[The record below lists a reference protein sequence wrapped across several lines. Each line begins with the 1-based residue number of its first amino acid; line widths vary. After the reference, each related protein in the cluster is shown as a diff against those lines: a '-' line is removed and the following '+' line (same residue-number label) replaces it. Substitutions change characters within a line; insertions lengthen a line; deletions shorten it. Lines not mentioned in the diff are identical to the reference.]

1 MFTYLFRDGNLRL
14 MLSKPGKKICLIA
27 HVQTGAFLDGRA
39 KFLSGEAT
47 NEMGGRGL
55 ICFNSAGSRH

>member
-1 MFTYLFRDGNLRL
+1 

-47 NEMGGRGL
+47 SEMGGQGVNML
-55 ICFNSAGSRH
+55 